1 MARVDCHCLGVFTQN
16 LNALLTS
23 ILLFLRKIDT
33 GPLIFSLS
41 RLTLPH
47 VQSVQT
53 VQTVQS

>member
-33 GPLIFSLS
+33 GPLIFFFIKSDFAPS
-41 RLTLPH
+41 AKYANCAN
-47 VQSVQT
+47 
-53 VQTVQS
+53 